1 MSSSFADGAEVPVT
15 EAALPRWMATLRRWK
30 RKVAERGS
38 EVVYTVSGYTLLFY
52 VAFFCFFYI
61 VSPNS

>member
-30 RKVAERGS
+30 RKVTERGS
-38 EVVYTVSGYTLLFY
+38 EVVARCTLSEVKANVKAYDSRIQHKL
-52 VAFFCFFYI
+52 
-61 VSPNS
+61 